1 MRTHAKS
8 LAATLAI
15 ALALGCATQEGN
27 EQALGA
33 VLGGAAGGTI
43 CAIAGGNSA
52 ECVAS
57 AAGGALVGWGIV
69 KVKQTME
76 KRTELAQNAS
86 KPAVLIRN
94 YQIDP
99 PAVAPGQAM
108 TASTTYDLLSPKSV
122 GPRPVTQ
129 TFKIQTLDGKEVNTF
144 TPMQGQMKEQ
154 GRYEVGWEI
163 PIPKKAPPGQYQLV
177 QVLDAQT
184 ASPEVRAANFE
195 VVKKVSW
202 VEWLEDWRG

>member
-1 MRTHAKS
+1 MEIRTKT
-8 LAATLAI
+8 LCATLAV
-15 ALALGCATQEGN
+15 ALGLGCATTEGN

-43 CAIAGGNSA
+43 CAIAGGNTA
-52 ECVAS
+52 ECLAS
-57 AAGGALVGWGIV
+57 AAGGAALGWGIV

-76 KRTELAQNAS
+76 RRTELAQNAS
-86 KPAVLIRN
+86 KPAVLIRD
-94 YQIDP
+94 YQVQP

-108 TASTTYDLLSPKSV
+108 TASTTYDLLSPKAA

-129 TFKIQTLDGKEVNTF
+129 TFKIQTLDGKEVNSF
-144 TPMQGQMKEQ
+144 TPMEGQLKEQ

-184 ASPEVRAANFE
+184 ASPEVRAATFE
-195 VVKKVSW
+195 VVKQVSW
-202 VEWLEDWRG
+202 IEWLQDWRG

>member
-1 MRTHAKS
+1 
-8 LAATLAI
+8 
-15 ALALGCATQEGN
+15 
-27 EQALGA
+27 
-33 VLGGAAGGTI
+33 
-43 CAIAGGNSA
+43 
-52 ECVAS
+52 
-57 AAGGALVGWGIV
+57 
-69 KVKQTME
+69 
-76 KRTELAQNAS
+76 
-86 KPAVLIRN
+86 
-94 YQIDP
+94 
-99 PAVAPGQAM
+99 
-108 TASTTYDLLSPKSV
+108 
-122 GPRPVTQ
+122 VTQ